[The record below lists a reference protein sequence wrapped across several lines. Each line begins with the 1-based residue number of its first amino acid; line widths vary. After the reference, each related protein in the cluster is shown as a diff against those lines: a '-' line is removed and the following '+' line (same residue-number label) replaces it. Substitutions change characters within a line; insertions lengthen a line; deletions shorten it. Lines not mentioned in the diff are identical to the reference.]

1 MIRIF
6 RKAIPPE
13 NLKRHGFFLK
23 ELLNDLYALGAAVH
37 QMNHSNAQP
46 FWVSAYLP
54 SGETQA
60 AIVESRPELPCPA
73 ATPKSPPDYNATT
86 E

>member
-37 QMNHSNAQP
+37 QMNHSN
-46 FWVSAYLP
+46 V
-54 SGETQA
+54 
-60 AIVESRPELPCPA
+60 
-73 ATPKSPPDYNATT
+73 
-86 E
+86 